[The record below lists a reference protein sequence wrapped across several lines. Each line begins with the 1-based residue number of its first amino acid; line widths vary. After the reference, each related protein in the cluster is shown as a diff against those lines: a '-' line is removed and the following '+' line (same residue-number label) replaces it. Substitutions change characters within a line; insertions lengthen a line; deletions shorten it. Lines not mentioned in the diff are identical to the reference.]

1 LPSSLI
7 LFTWLLAAAA
17 LAPASVL
24 ALRARRS
31 DLAIGGPEFVA
42 AAIFGATA
50 GAVHGWRSLHAADE
64 VLIFWFAGSLTAA
77 VAAAI
82 DLRKRIIP
90 NEVLSVGVA
99 LWVVGVVVWG
109 VGPGD
114 MLAGVASGL
123 VVGAALLVVS
133 SVGSGGFGMGDVK
146 LLALLA
152 CFGGVVGLD
161 VVVATVLISCATGG
175 ASGVLLVIVQRMRMK
190 ESYPFGPFI
199 LCGWLLTILLS
210 SEQLL
215 NAGFVS

>member
-1 LPSSLI
+1 M
-7 LFTWLLAAAA
+7 
-17 LAPASVL
+17 L

-31 DLAIGGPEFVA
+31 SLRIGRPEFVA
-42 AAIFGATA
+42 AAIFGAAT
-50 GAVHGWRSLHAADE
+50 GVVHGWRSIHGADE

-99 LWVVGVVVWG
+99 LWVVGIVVWG
-109 VGPGD
+109 IAAGD
-114 MLAGVASGL
+114 VVRGVASGL
-123 VVGAALLVVS
+123 TVGAALLVVS
-133 SVGSGGFGMGDVK
+133 LVGSGGFGMGDVK

-152 CFGGVVGLD
+152 CFGGVVNLD

-199 LCGWLLTILLS
+199 LCGWLLTVLLS